1 MFSWIACDGF
11 AAPPLPRRQL
21 LLRWFAAHAVQAAE
35 EEAAAAM
42 ETWTT
47 GRFPKQGPWKTWRSG
62 GLVLISII

>member
-1 MFSWIACDGF
+1 MFSWIVCDGF

-42 ETWTT
+42 ETWRR
-47 GRFPKQGPWKTWRSG
+47 GRKELGPWKTWISG
-62 GLVLISII
+62 GFVLPSII